1 MQTPLDFANWF
12 LARVDRRAGDSI
24 THLKLQKLLFYA
36 QAWALVLL
44 GEPIFDEDFQAWQ
57 HGPVLRSVYDR
68 FQGSGYQALSTPR
81 RGAQSTFDPQVEEL
95 LEDIL
100 RLYGEHS
107 AKALEDQTHREDP
120 WVNARG
126 GRPANAAC
134 RTPISKESMKNFFGA
149 MFLEHGGPVIAP
161 TPQGFRVT
169 GTPFLDAGGNPLP
182 PPADDGFPPPDHDDF
197 DRALSYGLSAVG
209 RKRARKRQ
217 QRPE

>member
-1 MQTPLDFANWF
+1 MQTPSDFANWF

-44 GEPIFDEDFQAWQ
+44 EKPLFDEDFQAWQ

-68 FQGSGYQALSTPR
+68 FAGSGYQALPTPSR
-81 RGAQSTFDPQVEEL
+81 RDQSAFEPEVEEL

-100 RLYGEHS
+100 SLYGEHS
-107 AKALEDQTHREDP
+107 AKVLEDQTHREDP

-126 GRPANAAC
+126 GRPANAPC
-134 RTPISKESMKNFFGA
+134 RTVISQESMRTFYGA
-149 MFLEHGGPVIAP
+149 MFREHGGPVVAP
-161 TPQGFRVT
+161 KAQRFRAT
-169 GTPFLDAGGNPLP
+169 RTPFLDAHGHPLP
-182 PPADDGFPPPDHDDF
+182 PPADDGFPPADHDDF
-197 DRALSYGLSAVG
+197 DRALSHGLSAVG

-217 QRPE
+217 ERAV